1 MANFLNVFKTNCVDN
16 KQGRL
21 FYFLGIAFAFLIC
34 IVFLTIFIL
43 PLATP
48 EIFFSDRDSYDA
60 TINHFN
66 SRYTSERNTH
76 FHESSNYSYY
86 LNYKES
92 SDDLFLTVIMS
103 DKRISYTEHN
113 INYIFKSGNF
123 IIEYSNVTSGKEVF
137 NATFTKK
144 NDEFAIHNKYLLRLT
159 ESQINTALSAIESS
173 TITIENYACPYIN
186 LAISE
191 YIEFDHAI
199 NTIFGVGLA
208 FFIFFLII
216 CLTLII
222 IYALASKRDTAL
234 HNASYQ
240 YLQYLPQDSIESS
253 NDSAKGITDDT
264 PILTSETIAILKKY
278 KELLDK
284 EIITEN
290 EFKSIK
296 SKLLDI

>member
-1 MANFLNVFKTNCVDN
+1 MANFLKVFKTNCVDN

-21 FYFLGIAFAFLIC
+21 FYFLGIAFAFFMC
-34 IVFLTIFIL
+34 IVFLTIFLL
-43 PLATP
+43 PLTTP
-48 EIFFSDRDSYDA
+48 YLFFSDRDSYDM
-60 TINHFN
+60 TLDSLEN
-66 SRYTSERNTH
+66 RYSPDRNTR
-76 FHESSNYSYY
+76 FHESSSYSYY
-86 LNYKES
+86 LSYVETN
-92 SDDLFLTVIMS
+92 DNLTLDISMI
-103 DKRISYTEHN
+103 DKRSSTEHD
-113 INYIFKSGNF
+113 IKYIFKSGNF
-123 IIEYSNVTSGKEVF
+123 IIEYSNVTSGKEIF

-144 NDEFAIHNKYLLRLT
+144 NDEFAIHNKYLVRLT
-159 ESQINTALSAIESS
+159 ESQIYTALSAIESS

-199 NTIFGVGLA
+199 NAIFGVGLA

-216 CLTLII
+216 CLILII
-222 IYALASKRDTAL
+222 IYALASKRDAARY
-234 HNASYQ
+234 NVSYQ
-240 YLQYLPQDSIESS
+240 YLQYLPQDTIESS
-253 NDSAKGITDDT
+253 NDSAKDIAEDT

-284 EIITEN
+284 EIINEN

>member
-1 MANFLNVFKTNCVDN
+1 MANFLKVFKTNCVDN

-21 FYFLGIAFAFLIC
+21 FYFLGIAFAFFMC
-34 IVFLTIFIL
+34 IVFLTIFLL
-43 PLATP
+43 PLTTP
-48 EIFFSDRDSYDA
+48 YLFFSDRDSYDM
-60 TINHFN
+60 TLDSLEN
-66 SRYTSERNTH
+66 RYSPDRNTR
-76 FHESSNYSYY
+76 FHESSSYSYY
-86 LNYKES
+86 LSYVETN
-92 SDDLFLTVIMS
+92 DNLTLDISMI
-103 DKRISYTEHN
+103 DKRSSTEHD
-113 INYIFKSGNF
+113 IKYLFKSGNF
-123 IIEYSNVTSGKEVF
+123 IIEYSNVTSGKEIF

-144 NDEFAIHNKYLLRLT
+144 NDEFAIHNKYLVRLT
-159 ESQINTALSAIESS
+159 ESQIYTALSAIESS

-199 NTIFGVGLA
+199 NAIFGVGLA

-216 CLTLII
+216 CLILII
-222 IYALASKRDTAL
+222 IYALASKRDTARY
-234 HNASYQ
+234 NVSYQ
-240 YLQYLPQDSIESS
+240 YLQYLPQDTIESS
-253 NDSAKGITDDT
+253 NNSAKDIAEDT

>member
-1 MANFLNVFKTNCVDN
+1 MANFLKVFKTNCVDN

-21 FYFLGIAFAFLIC
+21 FYFLGIAFAFFMC
-34 IVFLTIFIL
+34 IVFLTIFLL
-43 PLATP
+43 PLTTP
-48 EIFFSDRDSYDA
+48 YLFFSDRDSYDM
-60 TINHFN
+60 TLDSLEN
-66 SRYTSERNTH
+66 RYSPDRNTR
-76 FHESSNYSYY
+76 FHESSSYSYY
-86 LNYKES
+86 LSYVETN
-92 SDDLFLTVIMS
+92 DNLTLDISMI
-103 DKRISYTEHN
+103 DKRSSTEHD
-113 INYIFKSGNF
+113 IKYIFKSGNF
-123 IIEYSNVTSGKEVF
+123 IIEYSNVTSGKEIF

-144 NDEFAIHNKYLLRLT
+144 NDEFAIHNKYLVRLT
-159 ESQINTALSAIESS
+159 ESQIYTALSAIESS

-199 NTIFGVGLA
+199 NAIFGVGLA

-216 CLTLII
+216 CLILII
-222 IYALASKRDTAL
+222 IYALASKRDTARY
-234 HNASYQ
+234 NVSYQ
-240 YLQYLPQDSIESS
+240 YLQYLPQDTIESS
-253 NDSAKGITDDT
+253 NDSAKDIAEDT